1 MDMNTNIF
9 SFGVAGSG
17 IFLLFVMT
25 FNTAYSQTPTLG
37 QPFYVEQTK
46 STGIRVLD
54 VTHGP
59 KIEVSFAG
67 NGTINGTMN
76 VMNIGT
82 IWTIPTNGSENIL
95 YSEGQGV
102 PTSQQGEM
110 VTYTQQATGE
120 ITPEGRVIFQGAM
133 FFKALSPTG
142 QLGSLNNQMGI
153 YNYESDLAGN
163 AVRQVWVWR

>member
-1 MDMNTNIF
+1 MNTNIF
-9 SFGVAGSG
+9 NFGVAGSG
-17 IFLLFVMT
+17 IFLLLVMT
-25 FNTAYSQTPTLG
+25 FDTAYSQTPTLG
-37 QPFYVEQTK
+37 EPFYVEETK

-82 IWTIPTNGSENIL
+82 IWTISTNASENIL

-102 PTSQQGEM
+102 L
-110 VTYTQQATGE
+110 TGE
-120 ITPEGRVIFQGAM
+120 ITPEGRVVFQGAM
-133 FFKALSPTG
+133 FFKSLSPTG
-142 QLGSLNNQMGI
+142 QLASLNNQMGI

>member
-1 MDMNTNIF
+1 MNTNILT
-9 SFGVAGSG
+9 FGITGSG
-17 IFLLFVMT
+17 ILLLLVMT
-25 FNTAYSQTPTLG
+25 FGSAYSQTPTLG
-37 QPFYVEQTK
+37 DPFYVEQTK
-46 STGIRVLD
+46 ATGIRVLD

-76 VMNIGT
+76 VMDIGT
-82 IWTIPTNGSENIL
+82 IWTIPTNASENEL
-95 YSEGQGV
+95 YSQGQGV
-102 PTSQQGEM
+102 LTTQQGEM

-120 ITPEGRVIFQGAM
+120 ITPEGKVVFQGAM

-142 QLGSLNNQMGI
+142 QLASLNNQMGV

-163 AVRQVWVWR
+163 AAVRQVWAWR

>member
-1 MDMNTNIF
+1 
-9 SFGVAGSG
+9 
-17 IFLLFVMT
+17 
-25 FNTAYSQTPTLG
+25 
-37 QPFYVEQTK
+37 
-46 STGIRVLD
+46 
-54 VTHGP
+54 
-59 KIEVSFAG
+59 
-67 NGTINGTMN
+67 MN
-76 VMNIGT
+76 VMDIGT
-82 IWTIPTNGSENIL
+82 IWTIPINASENTL

-102 PTSQQGEM
+102 LTSQQGET

-133 FFKALSPTG
+133 FYKALSPTG

>member
-1 MDMNTNIF
+1 MNTSIF
-9 SFGVAGSG
+9 TFGVAGLG
-17 IFLLFVMT
+17 IFLLLVMI
-25 FNTAYSQTPTLG
+25 FDTAYSQTPTLG
-37 QPFYVEQTK
+37 EPFYVEQTK

-76 VMNIGT
+76 VIDIGT
-82 IWTIPTNGSENIL
+82 IWTIPINASENTL

-102 PTSQQGEM
+102 LTSQQGEM

-133 FFKALSPTG
+133 FYKALSPTG

>member
-1 MDMNTNIF
+1 MNMNTNIF

-54 VTHGP
+54 VTQGP

-76 VMNIGT
+76 VMDIGT
-82 IWTIPTNGSENIL
+82 IWTIPINASENTL

-102 PTSQQGEM
+102 LTSQQGEM

-133 FFKALSPTG
+133 FYKALSPTG